1 MYVFHNI
8 LTFSYIF
15 FECIRAG
22 SAVKR
27 TAPGWAG
34 NANWRA
40 GEVEDLRTG
49 AKPGGDQEDCTVA
62 PAAQ

>member
-1 MYVFHNI
+1 MIN
-8 LTFSYIF
+8 YIF
-15 FECIRAG
+15 FSVPELRAR

-27 TAPGWAG
+27 TALDWAG

-40 GEVEDLRTG
+40 KEVEEPGTG